1 MSYHLAELES
11 AVDAL
16 YDYLETTMHE
26 EKEVEREAL
35 MHLVHEV
42 NQAYFNWAYSID
54 GARVEVV
61 E

>member
-16 YDYLETTMHE
+16 YDYLETKAHE
-26 EKEVEREAL
+26 ERDVERDVV
-35 MHLVHEV
+35 MHLVHNL
-42 NQAYFNWAYSID
+42 NQAYFSWAYSID